1 MGSIAG
7 KIALVTG
14 AERGIGRAIAL
25 RLAAEGAEVLVN
37 YPAGAAAAQA
47 VVEEIARN
55 GGRARAVQADIG
67 VAEQVSRMFAGIP
80 RLDILVNNAGI
91 GTPALL
97 ADITEQMLDSIFAVN
112 VKGMVFCTQQAIARM
127 PAGGRIVSLSSST
140 TNFPIPGI
148 SVYTA
153 SKAAVRAFTEVW
165 AKELGGRG
173 INVNSVMPGPTSP
186 GMADL
191 ATPEIKEAVMRAS
204 PFGRMGAADEI
215 AAVVA
220 FLCGEDARWISG
232 QHLLVNG
239 AATA

>member
-1 MGSIAG
+1 MATLAG
-7 KIALVTG
+7 KIAVVTG

-25 RLAAEGAEVLVN
+25 RLAADGAEVYIN
-37 YPAGAAAAQA
+37 YPAAAGPAEGVATEILADGGRAQA
-47 VVEEIARN
+47 VR
-55 GGRARAVQADIG
+55 ADIADATQ
-67 VAEQVSRMFAGIP
+67 VARMFAGIP
-80 RLDILVNNAGI
+80 RVDLLVNNAGI
-91 GTPALL
+91 GVPALL
-97 ADITEQMLDSIFAVN
+97 PEITEQMLDSIFAVN
-112 VKGMVFCTQQAIARM
+112 VKGMVFCAQQAVTRM
-127 PAGGRIVSLSSST
+127 SAGGRIINISSST

-191 ATPEIKEAVMRAS
+191 APPEVREAVKRAS
-204 PFGRMGAADEI
+204 PFGRLGAADEI

-239 AATA
+239 AASA